1 MKLLWMY
8 TARGISII
16 KDPMFSNLKQSQ
28 SIIDSLPAIVYI
40 FNKEGQL
47 IAWNKRATD
56 VYGYTDEEMK
66 NKHVLHF
73 IHKDDH
79 EKVLATFQNAFV
91 AKDFSYVENTALT
104 KDGRKIPYLGSAVNA
119 VIDGEEL
126 IIGLGIDISEL
137 YAARE
142 KIQNQL
148 SEISRL
154 NEILNAE
161 VIYLKDQL
169 ELSGNQHSIKGASEH
184 IKYLLYK
191 VNQVGPTG
199 ASVLIQGE
207 TGTGKELIAKAIH
220 KVSERKDKQFIKVNC
235 ASIPENLIES
245 ELFGHEKGAFTG
257 AIEKRIGR
265 FELADGGSIFLDE
278 IGELP
283 MNLQPK
289 LLHVLQHGE
298 FERLGSSKT
307 IRTDVRVIAA
317 TNKVIEDEIRKGNF
331 RNDLYYRL
339 NVFPIT
345 VIPLRERKNDIVP
358 LVEHYV
364 KFYSK
369 KLNKKINAIP
379 KAALKRLIEYS
390 WPGNVRELE
399 NIIERAI
406 ITSRNN
412 ILNIEVLLKSQSD
425 GQVQTT
431 LVENEKSHIIKTLE
445 QTGWKINGPGGAAEM
460 LKINP
465 QTLRSRI
472 KKLGISRK

>member
-1 MKLLWMY
+1 M
-8 TARGISII
+8 
-16 KDPMFSNLKQSQ
+16 NLKGLMPVNFQLRVIKEKVRAEFGNAFAKGFAEVEHRIKTKSGKE
-28 SIIDSLPAIVYI
+28 IPSLTKGMVV
-40 FNKEGQL
+40 K
-47 IAWNKRATD
+47 IA
-56 VYGYTDEEMK
+56 DEE
-66 NKHVLHF
+66 
-73 IHKDDH
+73 
-79 EKVLATFQNAFV
+79 
-91 AKDFSYVENTALT
+91 
-104 KDGRKIPYLGSAVNA
+104 YL
-119 VIDGEEL
+119 
-126 IIGLGIDISEL
+126 IGLSVEISEL
-137 YAARE
+137 NSARE
-142 KIQNQL
+142 KIQNQFI
-148 SEISRL
+148 EISRL
-154 NEILNAE
+154 NELLNAE
-161 VIYLKDQL
+161 NIYLKDQL
-169 ELSGNQHSIKGASEH
+169 EHNEEQHSIIGASEH
-184 IKYLLYK
+184 VKYLLYK
-191 VNQVGPTG
+191 VNQVGPTD

-257 AIEKRIGR
+257 AVEKRVGR
-265 FELADGGSIFLDE
+265 FELADGGTIFLDE

-317 TNKVIEDEIRKGNF
+317 TNKVIDDEIKKGHF

-345 VIPLRERKNDIVP
+345 VIPLRERKADIVP

-364 KFYSK
+364 KFYSE

-379 KAALKRLIEYS
+379 KAALKRLTEYS

-412 ILNIEVLLKSQSD
+412 ILNIESLPKSENNIQA
-425 GQVQTT
+425 QLT
-431 LVENEKSHIIKTLE
+431 LEENEKSHIIKTLE
-445 QTGWKINGPGGAAEM
+445 QTGWKINGP
-460 LKINP
+460 
-465 QTLRSRI
+465 
-472 KKLGISRK
+472 

>member
-1 MKLLWMY
+1 MDSMPGLVFIF
-8 TARGISII
+8 A
-16 KDPMFSNLKQSQ
+16 KD
-28 SIIDSLPAIVYI
+28 
-40 FNKEGQL
+40 GQML
-47 IAWNKRATD
+47 AWNKKAEDVLGYSRDEFARAYASQFSVESDQEKVRTEFGNAFAKGFAE
-56 VYGYTDEEMK
+56 VEHRIKTKSGKEIPSLTKGMVVKIADEE
-66 NKHVLHF
+66 
-73 IHKDDH
+73 
-79 EKVLATFQNAFV
+79 
-91 AKDFSYVENTALT
+91 
-104 KDGRKIPYLGSAVNA
+104 YL
-119 VIDGEEL
+119 
-126 IIGLGIDISEL
+126 IGLSVEISEL
-137 YAARE
+137 YSARE
-142 KIQNQL
+142 KIQDQF
-148 SEISRL
+148 SEIFRL
-154 NEILNAE
+154 NELLNAE
-161 VIYLKDQL
+161 NIYLKDQL
-169 ELSGNQHSIKGASEH
+169 EHNEEQHSIIGASEH
-184 IKYLLYK
+184 VKYILYK
-191 VNQVGPTG
+191 INQVGPTD

-257 AIEKRIGR
+257 AVEKRVGR
-265 FELADGGSIFLDE
+265 FELADGGTIFLDE

-307 IRTDVRVIAA
+307 IKTNVRVIAA
-317 TNKVIEDEIRKGNF
+317 TNKVIDDEIKNGNF

-345 VIPLRERKNDIVP
+345 VIPLRERKADIVP

-364 KFYSK
+364 KFYSE
-369 KLNKKINAIP
+369 KLNKKIKAIP
-379 KAALKRLIEYS
+379 KTALKHLTEYP

-406 ITSRNN
+406 ITSHNN
-412 ILNIEVLLKSQSD
+412 ILNIGALPKSESNDQA
-425 GQVQTT
+425 QTT
-431 LVENEKSHIIKTLE
+431 LEENEKSHIIKTLE
-445 QTGWKINGPGGAAEM
+445 QTGWKINGPDGAAEI

-472 KKLGISRK
+472 KKLGIQKTMFE

>member
-1 MKLLWMY
+1 MY
-8 TARGISII
+8 IKNDISII

-28 SIIDSLPAIVYI
+28 RIIDSLPGIVYI
-40 FNKEGQL
+40 LDKEGQL

-66 NKHVLHF
+66 NKHVLYF

-91 AKDFSYVENTALT
+91 AKDYSFVENTALT
-104 KDGRKIPYLGSAVNA
+104 KDGRKIPYLGSAVNT
-119 VIDGEEL
+119 VIDGEEI

-137 YAARE
+137 HSAR
-142 KIQNQL
+142 KKNQDQMG
-148 SEISRL
+148 EISRL
-154 NEILNAE
+154 NELLNAE
-161 VIYLKDQL
+161 NIYLKDQL
-169 ELSGNQHSIKGASEH
+169 ELSGDRHSIIGASEH
-184 IKYLLYK
+184 LKYIMYK
-191 VNQVGPTG
+191 INQVGPTN

-207 TGTGKELIAKAIH
+207 TGTGKELVARAIH
-220 KVSERKDKQFIKVNC
+220 EESERKNKQFIKVNC

-257 AIEKRIGR
+257 AIEKCIGR
-265 FELADGGSIFLDE
+265 FELADGGTIFLDE

-307 IRTDVRVIAA
+307 IKTDVRVIAA
-317 TNKVIEDEIRKGNF
+317 TNKVIDDEIKKGNF
-331 RNDLYYRL
+331 RNDLFYRL

-345 VIPLRERKNDIVP
+345 VIPLRERKADIVP

-364 KFYSK
+364 KFYSE

-379 KAALKRLIEYS
+379 KAALKRLTEYS

-399 NIIERAI
+399 NIIERTI

-412 ILNIEVLLKSQSD
+412 ILNLESLPKSGNSIQA
-425 GQVQTT
+425 QLT
-431 LVENEKSHIIKTLE
+431 LEESEKSHIIKTLE
-445 QTGWKINGPGGAAEM
+445 ETGWKINGPDGAAEM

-472 KKLGISRK
+472 KKLGIKRAIHR

>member
-1 MKLLWMY
+1 M
-8 TARGISII
+8 
-16 KDPMFSNLKQSQ
+16 
-28 SIIDSLPAIVYI
+28 
-40 FNKEGQL
+40 
-47 IAWNKRATD
+47 
-56 VYGYTDEEMK
+56 
-66 NKHVLHF
+66 
-73 IHKDDH
+73 
-79 EKVLATFQNAFV
+79 
-91 AKDFSYVENTALT
+91 
-104 KDGRKIPYLGSAVNA
+104 
-119 VIDGEEL
+119 
-126 IIGLGIDISEL
+126 
-137 YAARE
+137 
-142 KIQNQL
+142 

-154 NEILNAE
+154 NELLNAE
-161 VIYLKDQL
+161 VTYLKDQL
-169 ELSGNQHSIKGASEH
+169 EHNEEQHSIIGASEH
-184 IKYLLYK
+184 VKYILYK
-191 VNQVGPTG
+191 INQVGPTD

-257 AIEKRIGR
+257 AVEKRVGR
-265 FELADGGSIFLDE
+265 FELADGGTIFLDE

-307 IRTDVRVIAA
+307 IKTNVRVIAA
-317 TNKVIEDEIRKGNF
+317 TNKVIDDEIKNGNF

-345 VIPLRERKNDIVP
+345 VIPLRERKADIIP

-364 KFYSK
+364 KFYSE

-379 KAALKRLIEYS
+379 KTALKRLTEYS

-412 ILNIEVLLKSQSD
+412 ILNIEALPKSQKQRSSTVD
-425 GQVQTT
+425 IRG
-431 LVENEKSHIIKTLE
+431 KR
-445 QTGWKINGPGGAAEM
+445 KITYHQN
-460 LKINP
+460 
-465 QTLRSRI
+465 S
-472 KKLGISRK
+472 

>member
-1 MKLLWMY
+1 M
-8 TARGISII
+8 II
-16 KDPMFSNLKQSQ
+16 KSKLSELNLNE
-28 SIIDSLPAIVYI
+28 IIMESMPGMVYI
-40 FNKEGQL
+40 FNKEGHL
-47 IAWNKRATD
+47 VFWNKKS
-56 VYGYTDEEMK
+56 EEVFEYSAEELK
-66 NKHVLHF
+66 NMHVVDFSPESEHQ
-73 IHKDDH
+73 
-79 EKVLATFQNAFV
+79 KVKNAFLKTFGSSDV
-91 AKDFSYVENTALT
+91 QFETIALT
-104 KDGRKIPYLGSAVNA
+104 KSGRKIPVLATGKLN
-119 VIDGEEL
+119 VIDGEEYL
-126 IIGLGIDISEL
+126 IGINIDISEL
-137 YAARE
+137 DSARK
-142 KIQNQL
+142 KINKQL
-148 SEISRL
+148 TEIFRL
-154 NEILNAE
+154 NELLNAE
-161 VIYLKDQL
+161 NIYLKDQL
-169 ELSGNQHSIKGASEH
+169 ELSGDRHSIIGASEH
-184 IKYLLYK
+184 VKYILYK
-191 VNQVGPTG
+191 INQVGPTD

-265 FELADGGSIFLDE
+265 FELADGGTIFLDE

-307 IRTDVRVIAA
+307 IKTNVRVIAA
-317 TNKVIEDEIRKGNF
+317 TNKVIDDEIKKGNF
-331 RNDLYYRL
+331 RNDLFYRL

-345 VIPLRERKNDIVP
+345 VIPLRERKADIVP

-364 KFYSK
+364 NFYSEK
-369 KLNKKINAIP
+369 MNKKINAIP
-379 KAALKRLIEYS
+379 KAALKRLTEYS

-412 ILNIEVLLKSQSD
+412 ILNLESLPKSGNSIQA
-425 GQVQTT
+425 QLT
-431 LVENEKSHIIKTLE
+431 LEENEKSHIIKTLE
-445 QTGWKINGPGGAAEM
+445 ETGWKINGPDGAAEM

-472 KKLGISRK
+472 KKLGIKRAIHR

>member
-1 MKLLWMY
+1 M
-8 TARGISII
+8 II
-16 KDPMFSNLKQSQ
+16 KSKLSELNLSE
-28 SIIDSLPAIVYI
+28 IIMDSMPGLVFFFA
-40 FNKEGQL
+40 KDGQMV
-47 IAWNKRATD
+47 AWNKKAEEVLGYSRDEFARAFASQFSVERDREKVRAEFRNTFTKGFAE
-56 VYGYTDEEMK
+56 VEHRIQTKAGKEIPSLTKGMVVKIGDEE
-66 NKHVLHF
+66 
-73 IHKDDH
+73 
-79 EKVLATFQNAFV
+79 
-91 AKDFSYVENTALT
+91 
-104 KDGRKIPYLGSAVNA
+104 YL
-119 VIDGEEL
+119 
-126 IIGLGIDISEL
+126 IGLSVEISEL
-137 YAARE
+137 YSARE
-142 KIQNQL
+142 KIEDQL

-154 NEILNAE
+154 NQLLNAE
-161 VIYLKDQL
+161 VNYLKDQL
-169 ELSGNQHSIKGASEH
+169 EQSGDRHSIIGSSEH
-184 IKYLLYK
+184 VKYILYK
-191 VNQVGPTG
+191 INQVGPTD

-220 KVSERKDKQFIKVNC
+220 KESERKGKQFIKVNC

-265 FELADGGSIFLDE
+265 FELADGGTIFLDE

-283 MNLQPK
+283 INLQPK

-317 TNKVIEDEIRKGNF
+317 TNKVIEDEIRKKNF

-345 VIPLRERKNDIVP
+345 VIPLRERKADIVP

-364 KFYSK
+364 KFFSD

-379 KAALKRLIEYS
+379 KAALKRLTEYS

-412 ILNIEVLLKSQSD
+412 ILNLETLPKSANNIKEQL
-425 GQVQTT
+425 T
-431 LVENEKSHIIKTLE
+431 LEQNEKSHIIKTLE
-445 QTGWKINGPGGAAEM
+445 QSGWKINGPNGAAEM

-465 QTLRSRI
+465 QTLRS
-472 KKLGISRK
+472 KMLKLGIKKKK

>member
-1 MKLLWMY
+1 
-8 TARGISII
+8 
-16 KDPMFSNLKQSQ
+16 
-28 SIIDSLPAIVYI
+28 
-40 FNKEGQL
+40 
-47 IAWNKRATD
+47 
-56 VYGYTDEEMK
+56 MK
-66 NKHVLHF
+66 NKLREDLPFKVILDSMPGMAFIYNRDGELIDWNKNVNEVSGYSDEEIREKFVTHF
-73 IHKDDH
+73 IYHDDK
-79 EKVLATFQNAFV
+79 EKILDAFQNSFFNGGV
-91 AKDFSYVENTALT
+91 KIEYRIVTKYGEILSYYAAGSTAIIDGKEYLIGTAL
-104 KDGRKIPYLGSAVNA
+104 
-119 VIDGEEL
+119 E
-126 IIGLGIDISEL
+126 ISEL
-137 YAARE
+137 VSARK
-142 KIQNQL
+142 KIN
-148 SEISRL
+148 EL
-154 NEILNAE
+154 NELLQAE
-161 VIYLKDQL
+161 NIYLKDQL
-169 ELSGNQHSIKGASEH
+169 ELSGDRHSIIGTSEFV
-184 IKYLLYK
+184 KYILYK
-191 VNQVGPTG
+191 INQVGPTD

-207 TGTGKELIAKAIH
+207 TGTGKELIARAIY

-265 FELADGGSIFLDE
+265 FELADGGTIFLDE

-283 MNLQPK
+283 INLQPK
-289 LLHVLQHGE
+289 LLHVLQQGE

-307 IRTDVRVIAA
+307 IKTDVRVIAA
-317 TNKVIEDEIRKGNF
+317 TNKVIEDEIKKGHF

-345 VIPLRERKNDIVP
+345 VIPLRERKADIVP

-364 KFYSK
+364 EFFSK

-379 KAALKRLIEYS
+379 KAALKRLTEYS

-412 ILNIEVLLKSQSD
+412 ILNLESLPKSENNIQA
-425 GQVQTT
+425 QVT
-431 LVENEKSHIIKTLE
+431 LEDNEKSHIIKTLE
-445 QTGWKINGPGGAAEM
+445 KTGWKINGSDGAAEM

-472 KKLGISRK
+472 KKLGIKLAKHR

>member
-1 MKLLWMY
+1 MDSMPGLVFFF
-8 TARGISII
+8 AR
-16 KDPMFSNLKQSQ
+16 D
-28 SIIDSLPAIVYI
+28 
-40 FNKEGQL
+40 GQL
-47 IAWNKRATD
+47 VGWNKKVQEVLGYSKDELEKAYASYFSVEHDRDKSRAEF
-56 VYGYTDEEMK
+56 G
-66 NKHVLHF
+66 
-73 IHKDDH
+73 
-79 EKVLATFQNAFV
+79 NAF
-91 AKDFSYVENTALT
+91 AKGFAEVEHRIQTKAGKEIPSLT
-104 KDGRKIPYLGSAVNA
+104 KGMVVN
-119 VIDGEEL
+119 IGGEEYL
-126 IIGLGIDISEL
+126 IGLSIEISEL
-137 YAARE
+137 YSARE
-142 KIQNQL
+142 KINDQL
-148 SEISRL
+148 NEIFRL
-154 NEILNAE
+154 NEQLKAE
-161 VIYLKDQL
+161 NIYLKDQL
-169 ELSGNQHSIKGASEH
+169 ELSEDQYSIIGTSEH
-184 IKYLLYK
+184 VKYILYK
-191 VNQVGPTG
+191 INQVGPTD

-220 KVSERKDKQFIKVNC
+220 KVSERKERQFIKVNC

-257 AIEKRIGR
+257 AVEKRVGR
-265 FELADGGSIFLDE
+265 FELADGGTIFLDE

-307 IRTDVRVIAA
+307 LKTDVRVITA
-317 TNKVIEDEIRKGNF
+317 TNKVIDDEIKKGNF

-345 VIPLRERKNDIVP
+345 VMPLRERKADIVP

-364 KFYSK
+364 KYYCK
-369 KLNKKINAIP
+369 KLNKKISAIP
-379 KAALKRLIEYS
+379 KTALKHLEEYS

-412 ILNIEVLLKSQSD
+412 ILNLESLPKSQNN
-425 GQVQTT
+425 GQTQAT
-431 LVENEKSHIIKTLE
+431 LEENEKSHIIKTLE

-472 KKLGISRK
+472 KKLGISQK